1 MDEKKRN
8 DDALFEALN
17 KAKKKK
23 RRKRWLTALIIIGII
38 VIALMI
44 TVTVLR
50 RKVDARVATDEDKVL
65 SKEAAYGSISTR
77 VSGSGNIEDVDTE
90 TVTVPEGVEIDEVVV
105 TANTKL
111 REGDAIATLDLT
123 SVLSTMAAVQDE
135 IGELDKQLAEAKNDN
150 VSSTLSAG
158 VNGRLKKL
166 YITPQAD
173 VAACMV
179 ENGALALISLD
190 GKMAAEIENE
200 SLKSGD
206 KVTVE
211 RADGKQ
217 LEGTVEKNVNGIA
230 TVLVTD
236 NGPELD
242 EQVRILDADGKLLGK
257 AGLTIHSLFRL
268 TGFAGTVAYISAR
281 ENQDVYPATTICTL
295 TNTAT
300 GARYNSILKQR
311 GEKEETLLELLTLYQ
326 RGALCAPFDGTVIR
340 IDYDENSSSA
350 NTAAPASTAQSDMS
364 SYASAFGFSYPT
376 ASAGTTTAA
385 KSSDEE
391 TDGIAVV
398 KMAPDKSMK
407 VSISVDENDILSLEK
422 GQLAEVTIESVGKQA
437 FTGLVTEV
445 DRNAASGTSG
455 TGAYAAEVTFAKE
468 KGMLGGMTAEVVISI
483 QGTDNVLIIPTDA
496 VNKTAAGAF
505 VYTEYDEET
514 KQFGGITPIEVGI
527 SNDDDTEVRSGLKEG
542 MTVYY
547 TEKKEDLFFMM
558 MGGPN
563 GMNGRPNSRPGG
575 SYPG

>member
-1 MDEKKRN
+1 
-8 DDALFEALN
+8 
-17 KAKKKK
+17 
-23 RRKRWLTALIIIGII
+23 
-38 VIALMI
+38 
-44 TVTVLR
+44 
-50 RKVDARVATDEDKVL
+50 
-65 SKEAAYGSISTR
+65 
-77 VSGSGNIEDVDTE
+77 
-90 TVTVPEGVEIDEVVV
+90 
-105 TANTKL
+105 
-111 REGDAIATLDLT
+111 
-123 SVLSTMAAVQDE
+123 
-135 IGELDKQLAEAKNDN
+135 
-150 VSSTLSAG
+150 
-158 VNGRLKKL
+158 
-166 YITPQAD
+166 
-173 VAACMV
+173 
-179 ENGALALISLD
+179 
-190 GKMAAEIENE
+190 
-200 SLKSGD
+200 
-206 KVTVE
+206 
-211 RADGKQ
+211 
-217 LEGTVEKNVNGIA
+217 
-230 TVLVTD
+230 
-236 NGPELD
+236 
-242 EQVRILDADGKLLGK
+242 
-257 AGLTIHSLFRL
+257 
-268 TGFAGTVAYISAR
+268 
-281 ENQDVYPATTICTL
+281 
-295 TNTAT
+295 
-300 GARYNSILKQR
+300 
-311 GEKEETLLELLTLYQ
+311 EETLLELLTLYQ

-376 ASAGTTTAA
+376 ASAGTTSAA

-445 DRNAASGTSG
+445 DRNAAAGASG

-527 SNDDDTEVRSGLKEG
+527 SNDDDTEVRSGLEEG

>member
-1 MDEKKRN
+1 M
-8 DDALFEALN
+8 
-17 KAKKKK
+17 
-23 RRKRWLTALIIIGII
+23 
-38 VIALMI
+38 
-44 TVTVLR
+44 
-50 RKVDARVATDEDKVL
+50 
-65 SKEAAYGSISTR
+65 
-77 VSGSGNIEDVDTE
+77 
-90 TVTVPEGVEIDEVVV
+90 

-268 TGFAGTVAYISAR
+268 T
-281 ENQDVYPATTICTL
+281 VYPATTICTL

-350 NTAAPASTAQSDMS
+350 NTAAPAASAQSDMS

-376 ASAGTTTAA
+376 ASAGSTSAA

-445 DRNAASGTSG
+445 DRNAAAGASG

-527 SNDDDTEVRSGLKEG
+527 SNDDDTEVRSGLEEG